1 MWNER
6 LPVNIVKFD
15 WFCACYRHYINV
27 YVIRMEGIFEMKSTT
42 HQVVY
47 GIVYINT
54 HMGELFSQY
63 HIELFKFDNQNI
75 FICLYRLLLQLY
87 LHQII
92 NDFNAQATQLPLSAR
107 TVNNHA
113 ETILVVLELFF
124 FSKYYHCSSFP
135 NRGDLQIDIKRR
147 SRNLPFT

>member
-1 MWNER
+1 
-6 LPVNIVKFD
+6 
-15 WFCACYRHYINV
+15 
-27 YVIRMEGIFEMKSTT
+27 MEGIFEMKSTT

-92 NDFNAQATQLPLSAR
+92 NDFKQPNSPPEREDSAQSR
-107 TVNNHA
+107 RNN
-113 ETILVVLELFF
+113 
-124 FSKYYHCSSFP
+124 SSS
-135 NRGDLQIDIKRR
+135 
-147 SRNLPFT
+147 SRNLFF